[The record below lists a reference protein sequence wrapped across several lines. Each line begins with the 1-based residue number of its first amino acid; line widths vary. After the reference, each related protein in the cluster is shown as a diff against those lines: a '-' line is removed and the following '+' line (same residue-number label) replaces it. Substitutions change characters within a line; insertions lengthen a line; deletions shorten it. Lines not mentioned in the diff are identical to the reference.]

1 MEKRKL
7 LIVDDEQVLCG
18 LLGRYLSTL
27 GYKVS
32 QAFSGEQAKSIL
44 QSQPVDLVISDIEM
58 PGISGVELLKWM
70 QESDFKI
77 PVLITTGHPTLD
89 TAIEALKCGAH
100 DYFTKPFHLEEIAEK
115 VSRAFTKKRLEEEN
129 LALSRLAS
137 LHDVTKTLASMDNA
151 AELIKNFLEFS
162 LNMVKAD
169 GGAVFLS
176 DGNSRFTV
184 SKTAGSFVNYEFWCL
199 KPFTSICNWVQ
210 RGNKALITGSEHTE
224 RLAGLERIPD
234 GLRSLMA
241 VPLCAKDKFLGVLM
255 LARKVGHDPLSNL
268 DLQIINALSMQTS
281 IFIENVK
288 LYENLRNNYL
298 STIRAFAHAVEAKD
312 EYTHGHSENVM
323 NYTVALGRRMGIKG
337 QELEHIKYAGLLHDI
352 GKIGISEAILNKPGK
367 LSDEEYNEI
376 KKHPELG
383 ARIISNIPFLS
394 QLVVLVQHHHEH
406 YNGKGYPFGLAGD
419 EIPLGSRMLSV
430 SDTYEA
436 MTSDRPYRKAMPQE
450 KAFKILREERGAQF
464 DPVIVDAFLEVMTKE
479 GA

>member
-1 MEKRKL
+1 MDKRNL
-7 LIVDDEQVLCG
+7 LLVDDEQTLCG

-32 QAFSGEQAKSIL
+32 QAFSGEQAKVIL
-44 QSQPVDLVISDIEM
+44 QSQSVDLVISDIEM

-100 DYFTKPFHLEEIAEK
+100 DYFTKPFHLEEVAEK

-129 LALSRLAS
+129 VALTRLAS
-137 LHDVTKTLASMDNA
+137 LHDVTKALASMDNA

-162 LNMVKAD
+162 LSMVKAD
-169 GGAVFLS
+169 GGAVLLS
-176 DGNSRFTV
+176 DGGSRFTV
-184 SKTAGSFVNYEFWCL
+184 SKTAGVFGNYEFWFS
-199 KPFTSICNWVQ
+199 KSFISICTWVQ
-210 RGNKALITGSEHTE
+210 RNNKAIITGSEYAE
-224 RLAGLERIPD
+224 QIAGVDKTPD
-234 GLRSLMA
+234 GLRSVMA
-241 VPLCAKDKFLGVLM
+241 IPLCAKDKFLGVLM
-255 LARKVGHDPLSNL
+255 LARKLGHDPLSNL

-298 STIRAFAHAVEAKD
+298 STVRAFAQAVEAKD
-312 EYTHGHSENVM
+312 KYTHGHSENVM
-323 NYTVALGRRMGIKG
+323 KYTVALGKHMGING

-367 LSDEEYNEI
+367 LTDEEYGQI

-394 QLVVLVQHHHEH
+394 QLVVLVQHHHEF
-406 YNGKGYPFGLAGD
+406 YNGKGYPFGLSGD
-419 EIPLGSRMLSV
+419 EIPLGSRLLSV

-436 MTSDRPYRKAMPQE
+436 MTSDRPYRKAMSQE
-450 KAFKILREERGAQF
+450 KALKILREERGAQF
-464 DPVIVDAFLEVMTKE
+464 DPVVVDAFLEVMKA
-479 GA
+479 GV